1 MRETICTVLGAVGG
15 ILAAVFG
22 GWNAM
27 LTTLILFM
35 SIDYITGLMVAGIFR
50 RSPKT
55 KTGGLQSKIGWK
67 GLVKKAVIL
76 LLVMAASRIDLALDT
91 TCIRNAVCIGFS
103 CNELISILENAGLM
117 GIPLPAALKNAVDL
131 LRKKSSPVQSET
143 EKERTKDDNADVPKQ

>member
-35 SIDYITGLMVAGIFR
+35 SMDYVTGLMVSGIFR

-55 KTGGLQSKIGWK
+55 ETGGLQSKIGWK
-67 GLVKKAVIL
+67 GLVKKVVIL
-76 LLVMAASRIDLALDT
+76 LLVVAAARIDLILDT
-91 TCIRNAVCIGFS
+91 TYIRNAVCIGFA

-131 LRKKSSPVQSET
+131 LQKKSNSEQSEK
-143 EKERTKDDNADVPKQ
+143 EKEHTDYDNTDLPKQ

>member
-35 SIDYITGLMVAGIFR
+35 SMDYVTGLMVSGIFR

-55 KTGGLQSKIGWK
+55 ETGGLQSKIGWK
-67 GLVKKAVIL
+67 GLVKKVVIL
-76 LLVMAASRIDLALDT
+76 LLVVAAARIDLILDT
-91 TCIRNAVCIGFS
+91 TYIRNAVCIGFA

-131 LRKKSSPVQSET
+131 LQKKSNSE
-143 EKERTKDDNADVPKQ
+143 Q

>member
-35 SIDYITGLMVAGIFR
+35 SMDYVTGLMVSGIFR

-55 KTGGLQSKIGWK
+55 ETGGLQSKIGWK
-67 GLVKKAVIL
+67 GLVKKVVIL
-76 LLVMAASRIDLALDT
+76 LLVVAAARIDLILDT
-91 TCIRNAVCIGFS
+91 TYIRNAVCIGFA

-131 LRKKSSPVQSET
+131 LQKKSNSEQSAK
-143 EKERTKDDNADVPKQ
+143 EKEHTDYDNTDLPKQ

>member
-35 SIDYITGLMVAGIFR
+35 SMDYVTGLMVSGIFR

-55 KTGGLQSKIGWK
+55 ETGGLQSKVGWK
-67 GLVKKAVIL
+67 GLVKKVVIL
-76 LLVMAASRIDLALDT
+76 LLVVAAARIDLILDT
-91 TCIRNAVCIGFS
+91 TYIRNAVCIGFA

-131 LRKKSSPVQSET
+131 LQKKSNSEQSAK
-143 EKERTKDDNADVPKQ
+143 EKEHTDDDNTDLPKQ